1 MFVGQL
7 IKFELSLGRYV
18 FATVRCIFTQEG
30 VEKFRVQYGST
41 NFAVIR
47 SDQAIGARTEPSR
60 GPVQY

>member
-18 FATVRCIFTQEG
+18 FATIRCIFIQKG
-30 VEKFRVQYGST
+30 IEKLRVQYGST

-47 SDQAIGARTEPSR
+47 SDQVIDARTRPSV